1 MYEKAERTR
10 SPQNWI
16 TVKGESTSIAETAP
30 ILQGQVIIPIILL
43 INKFLSLFVMFF
55 WDKNGT
61 IKYYQVETSLR
72 EHLTK
77 VQGFKKRCL
86 RVNAKQVIESTTTKE
101 YTDSQGRLLV
111 IFMIF
116 QLYCRLKIYVLK

>member
-16 TVKGESTSIAETAP
+16 TVKGESTSIVETAP

-55 WDKNGT
+55 GIKMAQLNT
-61 IKYYQVETSLR
+61 I
-72 EHLTK
+72 
-77 VQGFKKRCL
+77 
-86 RVNAKQVIESTTTKE
+86 
-101 YTDSQGRLLV
+101 
-111 IFMIF
+111 
-116 QLYCRLKIYVLK
+116 RLKPP